1 MLYIISLILISS
13 YLLLVFI
20 LGIETYFFGLD
31 YIFDFILLILSFISD
46 KPQYMPI
53 FDFNI
58 EELNELKIGYYI
70 NMVFFALFIINA
82 FFFRFYNPNID
93 EKRLKTRKLFSWKLF
108 TISIVVLFAGI
119 NNYSELLRQEK
130 LLNNYQEIQIENNG
144 YSIVLNDTLEIK
156 IESGAYEDEKN
167 KEIIL
172 EKEDYKISISVL
184 NIEDFNDYKK
194 ILNERYS
201 YNLKIKKGKETK
213 FKNKK
218 AFAVEYLLNERYNR
232 DYLIRSNK
240 KFFVI
245 SLKTKE
251 SKNPEILKEFKE
263 FLVSSIYINGENK

>member
-70 NMVFFALFIINA
+70 NLVFFALFIINA

-108 TISIVVLFAGI
+108 AISIVVLFAGI

-144 YSIVLNDTLEIK
+144 YSIVINDTLEIK

-172 EKEDYKISISVL
+172 EKEDYKISISIL
-184 NIEDFNDYKK
+184 DIENFNDYKK
-194 ILNERYS
+194 ILKERYS
-201 YNLKIKKGKETK
+201 YNLKLKKDKETK

>member
-1 MLYIISLILISS
+1 MLYIISLILMSV

-58 EELNELKIGYYI
+58 EELQEIKIGFYI
-70 NMVFFALFIINA
+70 NIVFFALFIINA

-93 EKRLKTRKLFSWKLF
+93 EKRLKSRKLFSWNLF
-108 TISIVVLFAGI
+108 IISIIVLFAGI

-130 LLNNYQEIQIENNG
+130 LLSNYEEIQIKNNG
-144 YSIVLNDTLEIK
+144 YSIVINKTLEVK
-156 IESGAYEDEKN
+156 IESGAYEDKKN
-167 KEIIL
+167 KEIVL
-172 EKEDYKISISVL
+172 EKEDYKVNIYVL
-184 NIEDFNDYKK
+184 KAKDFEDYKK
-194 ILNERYS
+194 ILKDRYS
-201 YNLKIKKGKETK
+201 YNLKIEKGKETK

-251 SKNPEILKEFKE
+251 SKNQKILKEFKE
-263 FLVSSIYINGENK
+263 FLISSIYINGENK

>member
-1 MLYIISLILISS
+1 MLYIISLILISA

-46 KPQYMPI
+46 NPQYMPI

-58 EELNELKIGYYI
+58 EELKELKIGCYI
-70 NMVFFALFIINA
+70 NIVFFALFIINA
-82 FFFRFYNPNID
+82 FFFRFYNSNIN
-93 EKRLKTRKLFSWKLF
+93 EKRLKARKLFSWKLF
-108 TISIVVLFAGI
+108 IIAIVVLFAGI

-130 LLNNYQEIQIENNG
+130 LLNNYEEIQIENNG
-144 YSIVLNDTLEIK
+144 YSIIINNTLEVK
-156 IESGAYEDEKN
+156 IESGAYEDKKN
-167 KEIIL
+167 KEITL
-172 EKEDYKISISVL
+172 EKKDYKISIFML
-184 NIEDFNDYKK
+184 NIKDLNDYKK
-194 ILNERYS
+194 ILNARYS
-201 YNLKIKKGKETK
+201 YNLRLKKGKETK

-251 SKNPEILKEFKE
+251 SKNPKILKEFKE

>member
-1 MLYIISLILISS
+1 MLYIISLILISV

-58 EELNELKIGYYI
+58 EELQELKVGYYI
-70 NMVFFALFIINA
+70 NMAFFTLLIINA
-82 FFFRFYNPNID
+82 FLFRFYNPKID
-93 EKRLKTRKLFSWKLF
+93 EKKLKARKLFSWKLF
-108 TISIVVLFAGI
+108 IISIIILFAGI

-130 LLNNYQEIQIENNG
+130 LLNNYEEIEIENNG
-144 YSIVLNDTLEIK
+144 YSIVVNNTLEVK

-172 EKEDYKISISVL
+172 EKENYKISISIL
-184 NIEDFNDYKK
+184 NIENFNDYKK
-194 ILNERYS
+194 ILNKRYS